1 MIHRMTTSGKTSDN
15 EWQRVVLVTTVVNRV
30 KTNDNNWQRVVIS
43 VLFFRMRGKPNIK
56 DTEENSLNLEENQK
70 YKKLIQSETKN

>member
-1 MIHRMTTSGKTSDN
+1 MNDSEWYN
-15 EWQRVVLVTTVVNRV
+15 EWQRVVNRV
-30 KTNDNNWQRVVIS
+30 KTNVNKWQRVVIS
-43 VLFFRMRGKPNIK
+43 VNFSFFRMRGKPNIK

>member
-15 EWQRVVLVTTVVNRV
+15 EWQRVVLVTTSCKPSEN
-30 KTNDNNWQRVVIS
+30 KWQQLTTS
-43 VLFFRMRGKPNIK
+43 GHFGSFFRMRGKPNIK